1 MDRFRTMES
10 FVRVVRAGSFTIA
23 ANQLGLSRAL
33 VSRHVSDLETRL
45 GVRLL
50 NRSTRSLNLTEE
62 GQSYLEFCEQLFRD
76 VESKERLIV
85 RTRTEAV
92 GTLKMTAPK
101 SFGAM
106 HLSDAII
113 AFAATQ
119 PRLRVSLIL
128 EDVSMR
134 PGEFTEKGLDL
145 ALRITSARNASF
157 VEEAITPI
165 DWIVCASPEYLA
177 RRDRPVTPADL
188 TDHACL
194 VHVNVLPSDHVWRF
208 EGPKGSQS
216 VKVRGAFMSN
226 SALALRKAALAG
238 LGITLV
244 PRYAVADDLANGALF
259 VVLPRFRTTPR
270 PLLAVYPRTP
280 AVPQK
285 VRICIDFLNDWF
297 VARNVNRRSSQTP
310 TPGRIV

>member
-23 ANQLGLSRAL
+23 AKQLGLSRAL
-33 VSRHVSDLETRL
+33 VSRHVGDLEQRL

-106 HLSDAII
+106 HLSDAIVS
-113 AFAATQ
+113 FAGTQ
-119 PRLRVSLIL
+119 PKLRVSLLL
-128 EDVSMR
+128 EDVSVR
-134 PGEFTEKGLDL
+134 SEEFSEKGLDL
-145 ALRITSARNASF
+145 ALRITSSRHASF
-157 VEEAITPI
+157 AQETIAPLE
-165 DWIVCASPEYLA
+165 WIACASPTYLA
-177 RRDRPVTPADL
+177 REGRPAVPAEL
-188 TDHACL
+188 SNHACL

-208 EGPKGSQS
+208 EGPKGTQS
-216 VKVRGAFMSN
+216 IKVVGAFMSN
-226 SALALRKAALAG
+226 SALALRKAALADQ
-238 LGITLV
+238 GIALV
-244 PRYAVADDLANGALF
+244 PRYAVAEELASGEL
-259 VVLPRFRTTPR
+259 VSVLPRYRTTAR

-280 AVPQK
+280 VVPQK
-285 VRICIDFLNDWF
+285 VRMFIDFLKDWF
-297 VARNVNRRSSQTP
+297 GARNVNRAPSRVP
-310 TPGRIV
+310 

>member
-33 VSRHVSDLETRL
+33 VSRHVSDLEHRL

-62 GQSYLEFCEQLFRD
+62 GQSYLDFCEQLFRD

-92 GTLKMTAPK
+92 GTLKLTAPK

-106 HLSDAII
+106 HLSDAVV
-113 AFAATQ
+113 AFAGTQ
-119 PRLRVSLIL
+119 PRIRVSLIL
-128 EDVSMR
+128 EDVSLR
-134 PGEFTEKGLDL
+134 AGEFSEKGLDL

-157 VEEAITPI
+157 VEESITPLE
-165 DWIVCASPEYLA
+165 WVACASPDYLA
-177 RRDRPVTPADL
+177 QEGRPIAPADL
-188 TDHACL
+188 AAHACL
-194 VHVNVLPSDHVWRF
+194 VHVNVLPSDHIWRF
-208 EGPKGSQS
+208 EGPSGKQS
-216 VKVRGAFMSN
+216 IKVRGTFMSN

-238 LGITLV
+238 QGIALV
-244 PRYAVADDLANGALF
+244 PRYAVADELGSGLLVA
-259 VVLPRFRTTPR
+259 VLPRYRTTAR
-270 PLLAVYPRTP
+270 PLLAVYPRSP

-285 VRICIDFLNDWF
+285 VRIFIEFLKDWF
-297 VARNVNRRSSQTP
+297 AARNVNRMSSRVP
-310 TPGRIV
+310 

>member
-33 VSRHVSDLETRL
+33 VSRHVSDLEQRL

-76 VESKERLIV
+76 VESKERAII

-92 GTLKMTAPK
+92 GTLRLTAPK
-101 SFGAM
+101 SFGVV
-106 HLSDAII
+106 HLSDAVV
-113 AFAATQ
+113 AFAGLQ
-119 PRLRVSLIL
+119 PKLRVSLVL
-128 EDVSMR
+128 EDISIR
-134 PGEFTEKGLDL
+134 PGEFSEKGLDL
-145 ALRITSARNASF
+145 ALRITSAGNASF
-157 VEEAITPI
+157 IEETITPL
-165 DWIVCASPEYLA
+165 DWVACASPEYLA
-177 RRDRPVTPADL
+177 REGRPATPSDL
-188 TDHACL
+188 PGHACL

-208 EGPKGSQS
+208 EGPNGNQS
-216 VKVRGAFMSN
+216 IKVTSAFMSN

-238 LGITLV
+238 LGIALV
-244 PRYAVADDLANGALF
+244 PRYVVADDLKSGLLTA
-259 VVLPRFRTTPR
+259 VLPRYKTTAR

-285 VRICIDFLNDWF
+285 LRLFIDFLKDWF
-297 VARNVNRRSSQTP
+297 AARDVNRTSRLL
-310 TPGRIV
+310 